1 MVKFFALVFG
11 LASVMSA
18 GAVPAGAA
26 AAAAAPP
33 HASTSEGELQGV
45 ERDGVV
51 AYLGVPY
58 AAPPVGDLR
67 WQPPQPPAPW
77 QGVRDASH
85 FGNDCM
91 QARRAGSGEASQPV
105 SEDCLYLNVRAPAHH
120 GRRALPVMLWVHG
133 GGYALGSGSQA
144 LYDGAKLARRGVVVV
159 TINYRL
165 GRFGFF
171 AHPALARENSGP
183 IGNYG
188 LLDQIAALRWMKAN
202 AAAFGGDPRNVTLF
216 GQSAGGSSVSY
227 LMVSPL
233 ARGAFDKA
241 IIESG
246 IFRGPGTTLE
256 QAEAQGE
263 AAARSWGLDHPD
275 AAALRRVPASEVLGN
290 GPPLAIRAGPMID
303 GRVVPQDVIAAFAA
317 GHVAHV
323 PLIIGSNNYEAGF
336 FAGMAR
342 GLKERYAAEW
352 PRIEALFDGY
362 GTHATSQIEAQLA
375 TDQMITG
382 PTWEV
387 AEAAARHGVPTYLY
401 YFTYVRPSDRGKV
414 PGASHI
420 DEVYALFDHMG
431 QREQHTGPDTQR
443 VVDAVESRWVRFAR
457 TGRPS
462 APDAPWP
469 ALEPGSF
476 HVLEFTNTGEVVR
489 GDFARERLALA
500 DALAATARAPSRP
513 RQP

>member
-1 MVKFFALVFG
+1 MA
-11 LASVMSA
+11 
-18 GAVPAGAA
+18 PTAA
-26 AAAAAPP
+26 AAAEAAAHPV
-33 HASTSEGELQGV
+33 STSEGELKGV
-45 ERDGVV
+45 VRDGVV

-67 WQPPQPPAPW
+67 WQAPQPPSPW
-77 QGVRDASH
+77 PGVRVADH

-91 QARRAGSGEASQPV
+91 QARRPGPAGGSPPV
-105 SEDCLYLNVRAPAHH
+105 SEDCLYLNLWTPARRGA
-120 GRRALPVMLWVHG
+120 GRLPVMLWVHG
-133 GGYALGSGSQA
+133 GGFALGSGSQA
-144 LYDGAKLARRGVVVV
+144 LYNGAKLARRGVVVV

-171 AHPALARENSGP
+171 AHPALAREGAAP

-188 LLDQIAALRWMKAN
+188 LLDQIAALKWIKAN

-246 IFRGPGTTLE
+246 IFRGPAATLE
-256 QAEAQGE
+256 QAEERGE

-275 AAALRRVPASEVLGN
+275 AQALRRVPAKQVLGN
-290 GPPLAIRAGPMID
+290 GPPLAISAGPMID
-303 GRVVPQDVIAAFAA
+303 GHIVPQDVIAAFEA
-317 GHVAHV
+317 GRIAHV
-323 PLIIGSNNYEAGF
+323 PLIIGSNDYEAGF

-342 GLKERYAAEW
+342 GLKQRYAAEW
-352 PRIEALFDGY
+352 PQIEAVFDGY
-362 GTHATSQIEAQLA
+362 GTHATPRIEAQLA
-375 TDQMITG
+375 TDLMITG
-382 PTWEV
+382 PTWQV
-387 AEAAARHGVPTYLY
+387 ATAAARHGAPTYLY

-431 QREQHTGPDTQR
+431 EREPHTGPDTQR
-443 VVDAVESRWVRFAR
+443 VVDAIESRWVRFAR

-462 APDAPWP
+462 ARHAPWP
-469 ALEPGSF
+469 ALEPHSF

-489 GDFARERLALA
+489 GDFASKRLALA
-500 DALAATARAPSRP
+500 DRLAAMPSAASRG
-513 RQP
+513 RQ